1 MGNYAQD
8 NFIKLCEKRIKT
20 WELRFLRNTI
30 EMCQMKIR
38 NRKAD
43 KENLLSL
50 EEQINTSSSL
60 CI

>member
-8 NFIKLCEKRIKT
+8 NFIKLGEKRIKT
-20 WELRFLRNTI
+20 WELRLLRNTI
-30 EMCQMKIR
+30 EMRQMKRR
-38 NRKAD
+38 NRKAN

-50 EEQINTSSSL
+50 EEQINTSSSP